1 MKASKPITLARVLA
15 AVKRD
20 DYTGFCKECGATRK
34 GCEPDARNYP
44 CGNCGRNRVFGA
56 EELLMEMA

>member
-1 MKASKPITLARVLA
+1 MHASITVKRVTN

-20 DYTGFCKECGATRK
+20 DYTGFCVACGKTRK

-44 CGNCGRNRVFGA
+44 CEKCGENKVFGA
-56 EELLMEMA
+56 EELLLMVM

>member
-1 MKASKPITLARVLA
+1 MHASITAKRVMA

-20 DYTGFCKECGATRK
+20 DYTGFCLACGKTRK

-44 CGNCGRNRVFGA
+44 CPHCKEEKVYGA
-56 EELLMEMA
+56 EELLLMVM